1 MNIGQNTLGSYD
13 AHLQDKN
20 IRFEHTKSAEQ
31 VARSQGTTDLSGL
44 KEGSVFKGE
53 IQNILN
59 DKVSILLENGGVL
72 QARLQGEVHLGVGDI
87 LLFSVKENFHNQI
100 MLKPMFDSI
109 YSAQEQALE
118 KALDAAGLSPTER
131 NFTVAKELMEAGMSL
146 DKGSLVKI
154 LSQSMKHE
162 GASIQTLVALNKMNI
177 PVTEANI
184 AQYERYQHSQHQ
196 LTGDI
201 ASTAEG
207 MADFTQGF
215 SENVSDKTLASVAN
229 QLLDIFTTSSDYGNM
244 QQMNEN
250 IEGFRQNKEQ
260 MSALQN
266 DTDKVSMTEEQPT
279 DKLGLSQEN
288 TTNLKQLLAQAGIS
302 RQQINAMF
310 TNADSAQS
318 LLKQMTSQLMHST
331 GNEGAI
337 QNLFQSAEFKKLF
350 SDMIKNQWSLNPK
363 SMKTPEEIDELYNRI
378 LKQTKQFQDTITA
391 NGGES
396 HTFNQ
401 NAQNMKQN
409 MQFMEQL
416 NQQMFYA
423 QMPLKLSNQNVN
435 SELYV
440 YADKRK
446 LMQKK
451 DDISVMLHLDME
463 NLGPTDVKVTLIGK
477 QVNARFYLNEQESVE
492 IVANNMEELEK
503 QLEKRGFSLTNE
515 VIKRE
520 PKQSVNQVVDEI
532 IDEDAERSI
541 KRYTFD
547 MRT

>member
-215 SENVSDKTLASVAN
+215 SGNVSDKTLLSVAN

>member
-215 SENVSDKTLASVAN
+215 SENVSDKTLVSVAN